1 MADSVLVAACSD
13 PRPLVVHVVYRFD
26 TGGLENGVV
35 NLINHLPA
43 ERFRHAVVALTDVTG
58 FAQRVQRGDV
68 TLVALRKGPGHGVW
82 LYPRLWK
89 LFRAMAPAIVHT
101 RNIAALEAQVPAWL
115 ARVPVRIHGEHGRD
129 VDELN
134 AKRARY
140 LQLRRLYRPFVQ
152 HQIAL
157 SRELAEYLRDEV
169 GVDSESALTE
179 LCNGVDT
186 ARFHPAADG
195 GPACIEGCPFDAA
208 RCFVVG
214 TVGRMQVVKDQLLL
228 ARAFARALALA
239 PQLRSRLRL
248 ALIGDGPLK
257 AQCDAVLT
265 EAGVRDMA
273 WLPGERSDVADVMR
287 GFSTA
292 SCCRRWPRASPTPSS
307 RRWPAA
313 CPCSPPTSAATP
325 SLVDRGVSGELV
337 PSGDVEVMARRIAA
351 LAGNTGEAQRMGRA
365 GRAARRAALQP
376 RRHGRLPTSACTTT
390 RTRPRRLCARGKPEP
405 CAASPASSTPAARAT
420 STARR
425 WRA

>member
-1 MADSVLVAACSD
+1 MADAALAAARTD

-58 FAQRVQRGDV
+58 FAQRVRRSDV

-89 LFRAMAPAIVHT
+89 LFRTMAPAIVHT

-129 VDELN
+129 VDELD
-134 AKRARY
+134 AKRSRY

-157 SRELAEYLRDEV
+157 SSELADYLRDEV
-169 GVDSESALTE
+169 GVAGDGALTE

-186 ARFHPAADG
+186 ARFHPTVDG
-195 GPACIEGCPFDAA
+195 RPARIEGCPFDAA

-214 TVGRMQVVKDQLLL
+214 TVGRMQAVKDQLLL

-239 PQLRSRLRL
+239 PQLRPRLRL

-265 EAGVRDMA
+265 AAGVRDLA

-287 GFSTA
+287 GLSLFVL
-292 SCCRRWPRASPTPSS
+292 PSLAEGIS
-307 RRWPAA
+307 NTILEAMA
-313 CPCSPPTSAATP
+313 CGLPVLATDVGGNA

-351 LAGNTGEAQRMGRA
+351 LAGNADEAQRMGRA
-365 GRAARRAALQP
+365 GRARAEHRFSLGGMVAAYQRLYETELERAGFARVQA
-376 RRHGRLPTSACTTT
+376 
-390 RTRPRRLCARGKPEP
+390 
-405 CAASPASSTPAARAT
+405 
-420 STARR
+420 
-425 WRA
+425 